1 MLRIGIVANEP
12 SGDIL
17 GAGLIRE
24 LRKLRDD
31 IQFEGVAGPLMMAE
45 GCRTLVSMERL
56 SVMGLVEVVKHLPD
70 LLAIRR
76 SLERHFRQDPPDL
89 FVGIDAPDFNIGLER
104 RLRRAGIPTVH
115 YVCPTVWAWRPKR
128 VGKLRAA
135 ADRVLCIFPFEE
147 AFLNAHGVPC
157 SFVGHPLADE
167 IPAQTDRA
175 GARRA
180 LGLDPDRTALAV
192 LPGSRVSEI
201 EALAGCF
208 LGAVQRCQAAVEEDL
223 QFVVPLVN
231 ERTRRAFE
239 AIWRAQAPDLPLTL
253 VPSGSRQALVAS
265 DLVLTAS
272 GTATLE
278 ALLLK
283 RPMVVAYKLSP
294 LTYWIVSRFKLVK
307 TPFIAMANLLAGRE
321 IAPEFVQQS
330 ATPEALAAAL
340 LELIR
345 SPARR
350 EAFREEAERLHRSM
364 RLDASRKAAL
374 ALLAVIEA
382 RK

>member
-31 IQFEGVAGPLMMAE
+31 IRFEGVAGPLMIAE
-45 GCRTLVSMERL
+45 GCRTLVPMERL

-70 LLAIRR
+70 LLATRR
-76 SLERHFRQDPPDL
+76 SLEKHFRQDPPDL

-128 VGKLRAA
+128 VGKLREA
-135 ADRVLCIFPFEE
+135 ADHVLCIFPFEE
-147 AFLNAHGVPC
+147 AFLADHGVPC

-167 IPAQTDRA
+167 IPERTDRA
-175 GARRA
+175 AARRA
-180 LGLDPDRTALAV
+180 LGLDPTRMTLAV

-201 EALAGCF
+201 DALAGCF
-208 LGAVQRCQAAVEEDL
+208 LDAAQRCRADTDEL

-231 ERTRRAFE
+231 ERTRAAFE
-239 AIWRAQAPDLPLTL
+239 AIWRARAPDLPLTL
-253 VPSGSRQALVAS
+253 VQSRSREALIAS

-283 RPMVVAYKLSP
+283 RPMVVAYRLSP
-294 LTYWIVSRFKLVK
+294 LTHWIVTRFRLVK

-321 IAPEFVQQS
+321 IAREFVQQA
-330 ATPEALAAAL
+330 ATPEALAGAL
-340 LELIR
+340 LELIH

-350 EAFREEAERLHRSM
+350 DAFAEEAERLHGAM
-364 RLDASRKAAL
+364 RLDSSRKAAL